1 MTMRILSLY
10 LKWRLK
16 MKLYN
21 EVELLKLQLAE
32 ETKEKYVLYKRIKE
46 LNEKL
51 EKYENKSN

>member
-1 MTMRILSLY
+1 MRTYS
-10 LKWRLK
+10 
-16 MKLYN
+16 

-51 EKYENKSN
+51 EKYENKTN

>member
-51 EKYENKSN
+51 EKYENKTN